1 MKKGEKLDYIGGYT
15 FYGKCMDFEKSREK
29 NLVPISVIN
38 EGAVLTRDIK
48 KGECID
54 YNSVELDSETLVYKL
69 RKEIEAKYEASRR

>member
-1 MKKGEKLDYIGGYT
+1 
-15 FYGKCMDFEKSREK
+15 MDFEKSREK

-38 EGAVLTRDIK
+38 ESAVLTKDIK

-54 YNSVELDSETLVYKL
+54 YDSVEIDSETLVYKL